1 MTPDAKIQIFAIK
14 RGNIKGK
21 EIFCSAL
28 YPYYLVTIAKYKAS
42 RFNKGVLSDFV
53 YINPQTYV
61 GTFKD
66 EDIVSFVPMTAVE
79 CFTNNVTYEMKT
91 YAKVKKGFTVFKRG
105 DLLWAKITPC
115 MQNGKSCIVDT
126 MPTEIG
132 FGSTEF
138 HVLRAK
144 KDSVYMPFVWAFFSS
159 RSMLKAAQAMFNGS
173 AGQQRVTESFF
184 RDFPAFFPEYE
195 VQKAM
200 TDRLNKKLLAYKQT
214 LHQAKE
220 LLSGMDGFV
229 LNLLNLSAKNNT
241 NKLGFAVRLGKLD
254 GVIDVKRYLNTNQ
267 VESPLRIHNIA
278 DVIKAKINPQN
289 YPEETFDWIRIDD
302 LPNQPINITEV
313 REERGDSIEGT
324 FFEVQPGDILVAR
337 LGPTILNR
345 KTVMVRATKR
355 RTIASA
361 EFLVLRCKE
370 GYLPEAVMA
379 ILKTTWFVDQMY
391 ANSRGSTPSR
401 YRLNREDMLN
411 LTFPDITDT
420 GLQNIIASEA
430 VSRRSQA
437 LALRCT
443 AEREWQNAR
452 EQFEKE
458 LLGE

>member
-14 RGNIKGK
+14 RGNIRGK

-28 YPYYLVTIAKYKAS
+28 YPFYLTTIANYKAS
-42 RFNKGVLSDFV
+42 RYNKGALSNFI
-53 YINPQTYV
+53 YINPKTDV
-61 GTFKD
+61 GSLKD

-79 CFTNNVTYEMKT
+79 CLTNNVAYEMMS
-91 YAKVKKGFTVFKRG
+91 YAKVKKGFTVFRKG

-144 KDSVYMPFVWAFFSS
+144 KDSVYMPFIWALFSNGTV
-159 RSMLKAAQAMFNGS
+159 LKAAQAMFNGS
-173 AGQQRVTESFF
+173 AGQQRVSDSFF
-184 RDFPAFFPEYE
+184 RDFPAIFPEYE

-200 TDRLNKKLLAYKQT
+200 TDRLNKKLLVYKQK
-214 LHQAKE
+214 LEHAE
-220 LLSGMDGFV
+220 DLLSGMDGFV
-229 LNLLNLSAKNNT
+229 LNLLKLSAKNNT

-254 GVIDVKRYLNTNQ
+254 GAIDVKRYLNTNQ
-267 VESPLRIHNIA
+267 IESQLRIHNIA
-278 DVIKAKINPQN
+278 DVIKEKINPQN

-302 LPNQPINITEV
+302 LPNQPIDIAKV
-313 REERGDSIEGT
+313 REEQGNSIEGT
-324 FFEVQPGDILVAR
+324 FFEVRPGDILVAR

-345 KTVMVRATKR
+345 KTVMVRAIRR

-370 GYLPEAVMA
+370 GYSPEAVMA
-379 ILKTTWFVDQMY
+379 ILKTEWFVDQMY

-411 LTFPDITDT
+411 LTFPNISDT
-420 GLQNIIASEA
+420 GLQSIIASEA
-430 VSRRSQA
+430 IRRRDQA
-437 LALRCT
+437 LALRDT
-443 AEREWQNAR
+443 AEKEWQNAR